1 MAAFEKHLKSKNQ
14 SQEAVELELKMVKEI
29 VRLLN
34 ARASLTPGRSL

>member
-1 MAAFEKHLKSKNQ
+1 MATFEKHLTTKNQ
-14 SQEAVELELKMVKEI
+14 SQAAVELELKMVKEV